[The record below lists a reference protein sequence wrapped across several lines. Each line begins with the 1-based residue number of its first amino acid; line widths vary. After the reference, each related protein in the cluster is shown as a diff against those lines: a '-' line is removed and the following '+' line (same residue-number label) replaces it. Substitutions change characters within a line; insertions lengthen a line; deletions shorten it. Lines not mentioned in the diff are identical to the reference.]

1 MPKKH
6 IDKHATDAEGLL
18 TCHKQ
23 PNSREINRT
32 DYNLMLVNTK
42 QLYAILAIALNLIG
56 DEIQLCDLMRFIN
69 EGHISTANVLQYF
82 PENIANHGK
91 EMLKKINFY
100 KCPDKYS
107 DKVRNKIKCMFLM
120 K

>member
-1 MPKKH
+1 MNKRH
-6 IDKHATDAEGLL
+6 LDKHCADAEGLL

-23 PNSREINRT
+23 PNSREINRNE
-32 DYNLMLVNTK
+32 YNLMLVNTK

-56 DEIQLCDLMRFIN
+56 DEIQLCDLLRFIN

-82 PENIANHGK
+82 PENIASDGK
-91 EMLKKINFY
+91 QMLKKINFY

-107 DKVRNKIKCMFLM
+107 DKVSSGI
-120 K
+120 